1 MQEREKIAFRI
12 VVTGNVQGVGFRA
25 FTVSLARKLGVGGIV
40 MNEDDGSVSIL
51 AEGDRTRIDRFVEGI
66 KEGNGWSR
74 TDRVSLTEIR
84 PRGFTDFESVY

>member
-1 MQEREKIAFRI
+1 MQERVRVAFRI
-12 VVTGNVQGVGFRA
+12 VVTGNVQGVGFRS
-25 FTVSLARKLGVGGIV
+25 FTVSLARKLDVTGTV

-51 AEGDRTRIDRFVEGI
+51 AEGDRTRIDRFVEGL

>member
-25 FTVSLARKLGVGGIV
+25 FTVSLARKLGVEGIV
-40 MNEDDGSVSIL
+40 MNEEDGSVSIL
-51 AEGDRTRIDRFVEGI
+51 AEGDRTRIDRFVEGL

>member
-25 FTVSLARKLGVGGIV
+25 FTVSLARKLSVRGIV
-40 MNEDDGSVSIL
+40 MNEEDGSVSIL
-51 AEGDRTRIDRFVEGI
+51 AEGDRTRIDRFVEGL
-66 KEGNGWSR
+66 KEGNSWSR